1 MAHGPARFRG
11 HCPDALHLLSLP
23 NTVSDRS
30 RHEHE
35 AREGLCDLPAL
46 LAAQGGECH
55 WRFATMNND
64 ERKALEEIASVLD
77 KSLGDSDIT
86 HLETDEEIRDY
97 APVQWACSEINK
109 LLQTPLPEGLE
120 KMQAEVARLQLL
132 INTPELEDFDKAVPL
147 ECAHQIERW
156 GDAHDRSKSAENW
169 YWLVGYLAGKALR
182 AAIDGDRE
190 KSLHHTISAAAALR
204 NWHRAIQQDTTGAGL
219 GADADLDA
227 IAESTAEFKR

>member
-1 MAHGPARFRG
+1 
-11 HCPDALHLLSLP
+11 
-23 NTVSDRS
+23 
-30 RHEHE
+30 
-35 AREGLCDLPAL
+35 
-46 LAAQGGECH
+46 
-55 WRFATMNND
+55 MNND